1 MKINH
6 HSNNKMNFKTMPNNK
21 NQQNSSTFYKT
32 SSEFKKPL
40 KTFRP
45 MSHNNNNTSNNRYHF
60 HYNTYDSTFQSDT
73 MFQTNSQPIIFNNPN
88 PPTDES
94 SCKVPRMV
102 QICQNNLLLKEEL
115 RLNSWKY
122 PKPQPKVTVRKPSR
136 LMDLMMRQFF
146 PY

>member
-1 MKINH
+1 MKISY
-6 HSNNKMNFKTMPNNK
+6 HSKNEMNYKTMPNNN
-21 NQQNSSTFYKT
+21 NQQSSLTFYKT
-32 SSEFKKPL
+32 SSGFKKPS

-45 MSHNNNNTSNNRYHF
+45 MSHNNSTSNNRYHL
-60 HYNTYDSTFQSDT
+60 HYNTYDSTFESDT
-73 MFQTNSQPIIFNNPN
+73 MFQTKSHPVIFNNPN

-94 SCKVPRMV
+94 SCKIPRMV

-122 PKPQPKVTVRKPSR
+122 PKPQPKKAIRKPSR
-136 LMDLMMRQFF
+136 LMNLMMRQFF

>member
-6 HSNNKMNFKTMPNNK
+6 HSKNEMNFKTMPNNN
-21 NQQNSSTFYKT
+21 NQQNSLTFYKT

-45 MSHNNNNTSNNRYHF
+45 MSHNNNTSNNRYHF

-73 MFQTNSQPIIFNNPN
+73 MFQTKSQPIIFNNPN

>member
-1 MKINH
+1 MKINY
-6 HSNNKMNFKTMPNNK
+6 HSKTEMNYKTMPFNN
-21 NQQNSSTFYKT
+21 NQQSSLTFYKT
-32 SSEFKKPL
+32 SSGFKKPS
-40 KTFRP
+40 KKFRP
-45 MSHNNNNTSNNRYHF
+45 MSHNNTSNSHYHL
-60 HYNTYDSTFQSDT
+60 HYNTYNSTSESET
-73 MFQTNSQPIIFNNPN
+73 MFQTKSHPLIFNNPN

-122 PKPQPKVTVRKPSR
+122 PKSQPKKAVRKPSR
-136 LMDLMMRQFF
+136 LMNLMMRQFF